1 MININTEL
9 GTDDIRKVTDKDNKQ
24 CKFMDRGK
32 FIGLRDS
39 CINVKG
45 CRSVDVKSIFYYM
58 I

>member
-9 GTDDIRKVTDKDNKQ
+9 GTDDIRKVIDKDNKQ
-24 CKFMDRGK
+24 YKFKNRALG
-32 FIGLRDS
+32 DS

-45 CRSVDVKSIFYYM
+45 CRSVDVLIFYYM